1 MAKKKKLFLIL
12 SGAII
17 VVVFIIIALVK
28 NQEKLIPV
36 TIEKVKTGKII
47 SLVTA
52 NGKVEAKT
60 RVNVSADVMG
70 RIVNLPVVEGN
81 YVTKGQL
88 LVEIDKTQKLTDVA
102 QMRAAL
108 TSAKVSEEEAQLNFD
123 RQEQFYKQNYSSK
136 AEFDLARAT
145 LDRAKA
151 LVNQTQASLNRALD
165 ELDKCT
171 IRAPMK
177 GTITTLNSEEGENVI
192 IGTMNNLGTVIMV
205 ISDLSEIEVKADIDE
220 TDIARLALNQ
230 QVKIALDAFPDTTFK
245 GKVTEIGNAAKLTGT
260 YQEQVTNFE
269 VTILITD
276 KVEGIKPGMNA
287 TVDITTDVRDNTIK
301 IPIQAVVM
309 RKLSETLD
317 KTKNDP
323 NGAVASETKA
333 ENNPDSVKSGE
344 DEEEEEEEIEGVFLV
359 ENKEVKFVPVTAG
372 ISDQQNIEII
382 SGLEKDQTIV
392 TGSYKTLRMLK
403 HGDKV
408 KPKEKDIDNPESNEQ

>member
-12 SGAII
+12 SGI
-17 VVVFIIIALVK
+17 VVVVAFIIIALVK

-36 TIEKVKTGKII
+36 TVEKVKTGKIT

-60 RVNVSADVMG
+60 RVNISADVMG
-70 RIVNLPVVEGN
+70 RIVSLPVVEGDN
-81 YVTKGQL
+81 VAKGQL

-108 TSAKVSEEEAQLNFD
+108 ASAQVSEEEAQLNFD
-123 RQEQFYKQNYSSK
+123 RQAQFYQRNHTSK
-136 AEFDLARAT
+136 AEYDLARAT
-145 LDRAKA
+145 LDRSKA
-151 LVNQTQASLNRALD
+151 QVNQTQASLNRALD
-165 ELDKCT
+165 QLDKCT
-171 IRAPMK
+171 IRAPMN

-220 TDIARLALNQ
+220 TDIARLKLNQ
-230 QVKIALDAFPDTTFK
+230 QVEVALDAFPDTTFQ
-245 GKVTEIGNAAKLTGT
+245 GEVTEIGNAAKLTGS

-287 TVDITTDVRDNTIK
+287 TVDVTTDVRDEVIK

-317 KTKNDP
+317 KTDDDP
-323 NGAVASETKA
+323 NGAVASETDA
-333 ENNPDSVKSGE
+333 ENDPDSVKSG
-344 DEEEEEEEIEGVFLV
+344 EEEEEEEIEGVFLV
-359 ENKEVKFVPVTAG
+359 DEKEVKFIPVTTG
-372 ISDQQNIEII
+372 ISDQQNIEIV
-382 SGLEKDQTIV
+382 SGVEKDQTIV

-408 KPKEKDIDNPESNEQ
+408 KPKEKDFDKPESSE

>member
-12 SGAII
+12 SGII
-17 VVVFIIIALVK
+17 VVVVFIVIALVK

-36 TIEKVKTGKII
+36 TVEKVKTGKIT

-52 NGKVEAKT
+52 NGKVEART

-70 RIVNLPVVEGN
+70 RIVSLPVVEGE
-81 YVTKGQL
+81 YVKKGQL
-88 LVEIDKTQKLTDVA
+88 LVEIDKTQELTDVA

-108 TSAKVSEEEAQLNFD
+108 AAAQVNEEEAQLNFD
-123 RQEQFYKQNYSSK
+123 RQEQFYQKNHSSK
-136 AEFDLARAT
+136 AEFDLARTT

-151 LVNQTQASLNRALD
+151 LVNQSQASLNRALD

-171 IRAPMK
+171 IRAPMN

-230 QVKIALDAFPDTTFK
+230 PVKITLDAFPDTAFQ
-245 GKVTEIGNAAKLTGT
+245 GKVTEIGNAAKVTGT

-276 KVEGIKPGMNA
+276 KVQGIKPGMNA
-287 TVDITTDVRDNTIK
+287 TVDVTTDVRDDVIK

-309 RKLSETLD
+309 RKLSEMQD
-317 KTKNDP
+317 KTDTNP
-323 NGAVASETKA
+323 NGAVASETTVT
-333 ENNPDSVKSGE
+333 DSSQMTND
-344 DEEEEEEEIEGVFLV
+344 DEEEKEVDGVFLV
-359 ENKEVKFVPVTAG
+359 VDNKVKFVPVKTG
-372 ISDQQNIEII
+372 ISDQQHIEII
-382 SGLEKDQTIV
+382 SGLEKDETIV

-403 HGDKV
+403 QNDKV
-408 KPKEKDIDNPESNEQ
+408 KPKEKDINQPESTES

>member
-1 MAKKKKLFLIL
+1 M
-12 SGAII
+12 
-17 VVVFIIIALVK
+17 
-28 NQEKLIPV
+28 
-36 TIEKVKTGKII
+36 
-47 SLVTA
+47 
-52 NGKVEAKT
+52 EAKT

-70 RIVNLPVVEGN
+70 RIVNLPVVEGDN
-81 YVTKGQL
+81 VTKGQL

-108 TSAKVSEEEAQLNFD
+108 ASAQVSEEEAQLNFD
-123 RQEQFYKQNYSSK
+123 RQAQFYQQNYSSK
-136 AEFDLARAT
+136 AEYDLARAT

-151 LVNQTQASLNRALD
+151 QVNQTQASLNRALD
-165 ELDKCT
+165 QLDKCT
-171 IRAPMK
+171 IRAPMN

-205 ISDLSEIEVKADIDE
+205 ISDLSAIEVKADIDE
-220 TDIARLALNQ
+220 TDIARLDLKQ
-230 QVKIALDAFPDTTFK
+230 QVEITLDAFPDTTF
-245 GKVTEIGNAAKLTGT
+245 GGEVTEIGNAAKLTGS

-269 VTILITD
+269 VTILIKD

-287 TVDITTDVRDNTIK
+287 TVDVTTDVRDEALK

-317 KTKNDP
+317 KTDDDSE
-323 NGAVASETKA
+323 GAVASETDA
-333 ENNPDSVKSGE
+333 ENNPDSVKSG
-344 DEEEEEEEIEGVFLV
+344 DEEEEEEIEGVFLV
-359 ENKEVKFVPVTAG
+359 DEKEVKFMPVTTG
-372 ISDQQNIEII
+372 ISDQQNIEIV

-408 KPKEKDIDNPESNEQ
+408 KPKEKDFDKLESNE